1 MTRARG
7 RALVALTLIGV
18 LVNIAAAQDTTAVIR
33 HLLSLDISR
42 VQPYRRTYDMIVHAR
57 DSAIVIGQRDVVLS
71 EASYAG
77 SPAWLLVETRTG
89 LVPASE
95 SLFVAPDLRPLHWS
109 SVLGAARLGAEF
121 VGDSIYGAS
130 TMASGKQNVVIL
142 GRPDLLVSGPMVEL
156 LVPLLPL
163 WSSWADSVGV
173 LGVDL
178 VTNQVTPAELA
189 VIGEEDVALD
199 SSSVRHSWVMT
210 LRSGDSHML
219 FWIDKDSGAA
229 LRVQQTLPRHV
240 GGELEY
246 RIRPELV
253 SAAPPP

>member
-1 MTRARG
+1 VTRAG
-7 RALVALTLIGV
+7 DRALVALTLLGA
-18 LVNIAAAQDTTAVIR
+18 LSNLAAAQDTTAVIR
-33 HLLSLDISR
+33 HLLSLDISK

-57 DSAIVIGQRDVVLS
+57 DSAIVIGQREVLLS

-109 SVLGAARLGAEF
+109 SVLGTARLGAEF

-130 TMASGKQNVVIL
+130 TMSAGKQNVVIL

-199 SSSVRHSWVMT
+199 SSTVRHSWVVA
-210 LRSGDSHML
+210 LRSGARHVL

-229 LRVQQTLPRHV
+229 LRVQQMLPPHA

-246 RIRPELV
+246 RLRPE
-253 SAAPPP
+253 SPTAPPPR